1 MRQML
6 RAIKI
11 IKEIASRH
19 KLRPPFSIALVGQ
32 DGLFD
37 HGRYDLLIDA
47 GAFRDFQKCLF
58 DVLESEPED
67 MRKFVIR
74 FLSSVDR
81 MVGTPKGK
89 LGEEWIN

>member
-6 RAIKI
+6 RAIEI

-19 KLRPPFSIALVGQ
+19 QLRPPFSIALVGQ

-37 HGRYDLLIDA
+37 NGRYNLLIDA
-47 GAFRDFQKCLF
+47 GAFQDFQNRL
-58 DVLESEPED
+58 VNILESEPED

-74 FLSSVDR
+74 FFSSLDR
-81 MVGTPKGK
+81 MVGTPNERF
-89 LGEEWIN
+89 GEEWIN